1 MQTIDNNFT
10 TNEDDKNLT
19 SQYLKKHEDLV
30 IHLTPRIKNSN
41 VLNVFSFFGTEYDQ
55 FFSKYNWNT
64 LENML
69 RYLLVDDRIR
79 ELVLVNTLDELLL
92 ADETANETTTENVN
106 NNEYHNIC
114 PIDLTGHLFKK
125 FEKFKSVIPIFYPNI
140 VTDLKDID
148 DYDSCFNMY
157 YWFYWIKGCHAY
169 PSYYEDDGTNYNDIV
184 NMFVRI
190 LRHFDDWY
198 WNHYDGDNVVE
209 TSLVEDIVDIYK
221 TIEKFY
227 YADKNKTATEI
238 DETLEEQSWRV
249 YG

>member
-1 MQTIDNNFT
+1 M
-10 TNEDDKNLT
+10 
-19 SQYLKKHEDLV
+19 

-55 FFSKYNWNT
+55 FFSKYNWDT

-69 RYLLVDDRIR
+69 RYLLVDD
-79 ELVLVNTLDELLL
+79 
-92 ADETANETTTENVN
+92 
-106 NNEYHNIC
+106 EYHSIC

-125 FEKFKSVIPIFYPNI
+125 FKKFKSVIPIFYPNI

-157 YWFYWIKGCHAY
+157 YWFYWVKGCHAY
-169 PSYYEDDGTNYNDIV
+169 PSYYEDSITNYNDIV
-184 NMFVRI
+184 N
-190 LRHFDDWY
+190 
-198 WNHYDGDNVVE
+198 
-209 TSLVEDIVDIYK
+209 IYK

-238 DETLEEQSWRV
+238 DETLEEQSWRSWL
-249 YG
+249 G

>member
-19 SQYLKKHEDLV
+19 SQYLKKHENLV

-55 FFSKYNWNT
+55 FFSKYNWDT

-79 ELVLVNTLDELLL
+79 ELVLVNTLDELIL
-92 ADETANETTTENVN
+92 ANETATENVN
-106 NNEYHNIC
+106 NNEYHKIN

-125 FEKFKSVIPIFYPNI
+125 FKKFKSVIPIFYPNI
-140 VTDLKDID
+140 VTDLKDIN
-148 DYDSCFNMY
+148 DYDSCFKMY

-169 PSYYEDDGTNYNDIV
+169 PSYYEDDDTNYNDIV

-238 DETLEEQSWRV
+238 DETLEEQSWRPRV
-249 YG
+249 G

>member
-1 MQTIDNNFT
+1 MQKIDNNFT
-10 TNEDDKNLT
+10 PNEVDKKLT

-30 IHLTPRIKNSN
+30 IHLTPKIKNSN
-41 VLNVFSFFGTEYDQ
+41 VLNIFSFFGTEYDQ
-55 FFSKYNWNT
+55 FFSKYNWDT

-69 RYLLVDDRIR
+69 RYLLVDD
-79 ELVLVNTLDELLL
+79 
-92 ADETANETTTENVN
+92 
-106 NNEYHNIC
+106 EYHNIC

-125 FEKFKSVIPIFYPNI
+125 FKKFKSVIPIFYPNI

-157 YWFYWIKGCHAY
+157 YWFYWVKGCRYH
-169 PSYYEDDGTNYNDIV
+169 PSFFEDSITNYNDIV

-238 DETLEEQSWRV
+238 DETLEEESWRSWL
-249 YG
+249 G